1 MELGLSG
8 RVALVAGSSRG
19 LGRAVAEALA
29 REGARLVL
37 CARRDGPL
45 QETAGALREA
55 WGSEVLARPADVTS
69 ESEVK
74 ALVDAALERFGR
86 LDILVANAGGPPS
99 TRFLDTDPAL
109 WRQGLDLNLLSTIL
123 LCRAV
128 VPPMQQNRWGRI
140 VAITSV
146 TVKQPLEGLV
156 LSNVSRLGVVGL
168 AKSLA
173 NELAPAGI
181 LVNVVCPGFTRTE
194 RLIDLAK
201 SIGEREAIPEEE
213 VTRRW
218 TASIPLGRL
227 GEPEEFGALVAFL
240 CSERASYI
248 TGTCIQVD
256 GGFVRTP
263 I

>member
-1 MELGLSG
+1 MDLGLSG
-8 RVALVAGSSRG
+8 RTALVSGSSRG

-29 REGARLVL
+29 REGARLAL
-37 CARRDGPL
+37 CARSEGPL
-45 QETAGALREA
+45 EQTARLLRESHGA
-55 WGSEVLARPADVTS
+55 DVLTRVADVTV

-74 ALVDAALERFGR
+74 ALVDAAAERFGC

-99 TRFLDTDPAL
+99 TRFVDTDLAL
-109 WRQGLDLNLLSTIL
+109 WRRGLDLNLLSTVL

-128 VPPMQQNRWGRI
+128 VPGMRRNRWGRI

-146 TVKQPLEGLV
+146 TVKQPLDGLI

-173 NELAPAGI
+173 NELAPDGI

-194 RLIDLAK
+194 RLMELATASAARDGIK
-201 SIGEREAIPEEE
+201 EEE
-213 VTRRW
+213 VIRRW

-227 GEPEEFGALVAFL
+227 GEPEEFGSLVAFL

-256 GGFVRTP
+256 GGFVRGVM
-263 I
+263 

>member
-1 MELGLSG
+1 MNLGLSG

-29 REGARLVL
+29 GEGARLTL
-37 CARRDGPL
+37 CARTQEPL
-45 QETAGALREA
+45 EQTARQLRESHGA
-55 WGSEVLARPADVTS
+55 EVLARVADVTV
-69 ESEVK
+69 EAEVK
-74 ALVDAALERFGR
+74 ALLAAAAERFGR
-86 LDILVANAGGPPS
+86 VDILVANAAGPPS
-99 TRFLDTDPAL
+99 TRFVDTDLAL

-128 VPPMQQNRWGRI
+128 VPGMRQNKWGRI

-146 TVKQPLEGLV
+146 TAKQPLEGLV

-173 NELAPAGI
+173 NELGPDGI

-194 RLIDLAK
+194 RLVELATA
-201 SIGEREAIPEEE
+201 SAAREGIAEEE
-213 VTRRW
+213 VIRRW

-227 GEPEEFGALVAFL
+227 GEPEELAALVAFL

-248 TGTCIQVD
+248 TGTSIQVD
-256 GGFVRTP
+256 GGFVRGVL
-263 I
+263 

>member
-1 MELGLSG
+1 MNLGLSG

-29 REGARLVL
+29 GEGARLTL
-37 CARRDGPL
+37 CARTQEPL
-45 QETAGALREA
+45 EQTARQLRESHGA
-55 WGSEVLARPADVTS
+55 EVLARVADVTV
-69 ESEVK
+69 EAEVK
-74 ALVDAALERFGR
+74 ALLAAAAERFGR
-86 LDILVANAGGPPS
+86 VDILVANAARPPS
-99 TRFLDTDPAL
+99 TRFVDTDLAL

-128 VPPMQQNRWGRI
+128 VPGMRQNKWGRI

-146 TVKQPLEGLV
+146 TAKQPLEGLV

-173 NELAPAGI
+173 NELGPDGI

-194 RLIDLAK
+194 RLVELATA
-201 SIGEREAIPEEE
+201 SAAREGIAEEE
-213 VTRRW
+213 VIRRW

-227 GEPEEFGALVAFL
+227 GEPEELAALVAFL

-248 TGTCIQVD
+248 TGTSIQVD
-256 GGFVRTP
+256 GGFVRGVL
-263 I
+263 